1 MNTQKKTRLVNAKDG
16 GHGGDWWRWWGSW
29 RRLVAVVGHR
39 AGFLFPLYLHR
50 GTNKKPALPLC
61 GSPLPYYVQC
71 WAAILLAEGMLSLH
85 NGREINN
92 APPPWAHSVP
102 AGSPSPCGLY
112 LRRCTENR
120 KEWGEYHS
128 GEYPPLAARG
138 GYLLF
143 GQRARRLLL

>member
-1 MNTQKKTRLVNAKDG
+1 M
-16 GHGGDWWRWWGSW
+16 
-29 RRLVAVVGHR
+29 AVVGHR

-92 APPPWAHSVP
+92 APPM
-102 AGSPSPCGLY
+102 GSLG
-112 LRRCTENR
+112 T
-120 KEWGEYHS
+120 
-128 GEYPPLAARG
+128 
-138 GYLLF
+138 
-143 GQRARRLLL
+143 RRLAIPMWPLLATMHREQKRMGRVP